1 MGPLLQGAS
10 GEAEDEEVWGE
21 QEEAL
26 TTPLDD
32 STKNKVM
39 VQQKK
44 NKSFQV
50 GDKITYND
58 HPGVIVKVGAGDQE
72 GVYVVRMARG
82 MMTVRGSQLESR

>member
-1 MGPLLQGAS
+1 
-10 GEAEDEEVWGE
+10 
-21 QEEAL
+21 
-26 TTPLDD
+26 
-32 STKNKVM
+32 M

-44 NKSFQV
+44 NESLQV

-82 MMTVRGSQLESR
+82 MMTVHGSQLESR